1 MAEVQVLLKHMYLI
15 IFTSNKP
22 MRLYFNKTDPGVTTS
37 ICTNYWTIRT
47 TEWQTKN
54 EDKQEADKQADV
66 DVTWWIMQVQG
77 KTCLK

>member
-37 ICTNYWTIRT
+37 ICTNY
-47 TEWQTKN
+47 
-54 EDKQEADKQADV
+54 
-66 DVTWWIMQVQG
+66 
-77 KTCLK
+77 